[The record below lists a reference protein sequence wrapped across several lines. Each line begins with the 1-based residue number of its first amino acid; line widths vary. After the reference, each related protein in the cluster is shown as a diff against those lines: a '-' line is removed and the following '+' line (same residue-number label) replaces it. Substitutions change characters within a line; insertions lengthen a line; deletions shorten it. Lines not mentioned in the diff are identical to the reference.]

1 MINPLEAKIA
11 APYAR
16 ALYDYSNSQNV
27 THQVTGDFQNLD
39 VFLKKA
45 ENLVDY
51 LNNPIISVEEKT
63 EILNKTLKSQL
74 NDATFKFLL
83 ILVNRNRINIL
94 QSVIESYLE
103 VVYNVA
109 SIKMIEI
116 SSAFK
121 FTNRQKNTLV
131 KKLKKLTNAR
141 EIRLTLTID
150 PTLIGGFLIKTNSR
164 VIDLSIKGQ
173 LQQLAKHLDTVLDI

>member
-1 MINPLEAKIA
+1 M
-11 APYAR
+11 
-16 ALYDYSNSQNV
+16 
-27 THQVTGDFQNLD
+27 
-39 VFLKKA
+39 
-45 ENLVDY
+45 DY

-150 PTLIGGFLIKTNSR
+150 PTLIGGFLIKTDSR

>member
-27 THQVTGDFQNLD
+27 THQVTGDFQNLE

-45 ENLVDY
+45 DNLVDF
-51 LNNPIISVEEKT
+51 LNNPIMSAEAKSELITKV
-63 EILNKTLKSQL
+63 LKSQL
-74 NDATFKFLL
+74 NDVTLKFLF
-83 ILVNRNRINIL
+83 ILVSRNRINLL
-94 QSVIESYLE
+94 QSIIDNYLE
-103 VVYNVA
+103 LVYSVA
-109 SIKMIEI
+109 SIKMIEV

-131 KKLKKLTNAR
+131 KKLKQLTNAR

-150 PTLIGGFLIKTNSR
+150 PTLIGGFLIKTDSR
-164 VIDLSIKGQ
+164 VIDLTIKGQ

>member
-27 THQVTGDFQNLD
+27 THQVTGDFQNLE

-45 ENLVDY
+45 DNLVDF
-51 LNNPIISVEEKT
+51 LNNPIMSAEAKSELITKV
-63 EILNKTLKSQL
+63 LKSQL
-74 NDATFKFLL
+74 NDVTLKFLL
-83 ILVNRNRINIL
+83 ILVSQNRINLL
-94 QSVIESYLE
+94 QSIIDNYLE
-103 VVYNVA
+103 LVYSVA
-109 SIKMIEI
+109 SIKMIEV

-131 KKLKKLTNAR
+131 KKLKQLTNAR

-150 PTLIGGFLIKTNSR
+150 PTLIGGFLIKTDSR
-164 VIDLSIKGQ
+164 VIDLTIKGQ